1 MRVFKKFSAGLALAL
16 VVAGCSTGSKDEV
29 DDEEVLEGVIETPAD
44 DKASEGE
51 TDPETSPD
59 PDGTDEEEEGEP
71 EELDN
76 HDVVAG
82 EVGDF
87 PKQDVDQIVA
97 VAADFWE
104 AVNYLTYE
112 DSDPLQWLTN
122 AEPYMTAD
130 YFKKLEKQSEG
141 YTGGAGWMEFITYK
155 KTSNV
160 AVERVDVALDQPFDE
175 STVSVWV
182 HGKVAEQTPNQRGD
196 VLKVGASVST
206 LVTLSKVE
214 GEWLVS
220 HHGSES

>member
-1 MRVFKKFSAGLALAL
+1 MSP
-16 VVAGCSTGSKDEV
+16 DE
-29 DDEEVLEGVIETPAD
+29 D
-44 DKASEGE
+44 
-51 TDPETSPD
+51 DPEED
-59 PDGTDEEEEGEP
+59 EGEP

-87 PKQDVDQIVA
+87 PKQDAEQIIA

-112 DSDPLQWLTN
+112 DQDPLQWLTN

-130 YFKKLEKQSEG
+130 YFEKLEKQSEG
-141 YTGGAGWMEFITYK
+141 YTGGAGWMEFITEEK
-155 KTSNV
+155 SNNV
-160 AVERVDVALDQPFDE
+160 EVERVDVALDQPFDE

-196 VLKVGASVST
+196 VLKVVAAVSI
-206 LVTLSKVE
+206 LSTVFK
-214 GEWLVS
+214 
-220 HHGSES
+220 

>member
-1 MRVFKKFSAGLALAL
+1 MFKKLGAGLALAL
-16 VVAGCSTGSKDEV
+16 VVTGCSPESKGEV
-29 DDEEVLEGVIETPAD
+29 DDDEMLEGVIETPAD
-44 DKASEGE
+44 DKPSEDE
-51 TDPETSPD
+51 TDPETSPAADD
-59 PDGTDEEEEGEP
+59 PEEDEGEP

-87 PKQDVDQIVA
+87 PKQDAEQIIA

-122 AEPYMTAD
+122 SEPYMTEG

-196 VLKVGASVST
+196 VLEVGASVST